1 MMNVTRS
8 SVFPASCEEVF
19 CRLQRLETL
28 QRVAWP
34 YATFEPHSLRWTV
47 LISVFHFCLAL
58 AIAFV
63 VYHVAALVM

>member
-1 MMNVTRS
+1 M
-8 SVFPASCEEVF
+8 F

-34 YATFEPHSLRWTV
+34 YATFETHSLRWTV
-47 LISVFHFCLAL
+47 LISVFYFCLAL